1 MEKTATAALDAI
13 KAAIPRT
20 WLEWLFAIG
29 SFSEALYVL
38 VGGFVVYG
46 LFLGVGIGLS
56 FAFAFGSCQ
65 KTDVDKSLK
74 HAAIWAAYPT
84 VAFYVVRVLGVFRRM
99 FDDIFGS
106 PWISIGYVVAL
117 AALAGVFSLSSNSIQ
132 GVCVASLDEAQEF
145 RRKLAAQQA
154 AKDAAAKVKAAQE
167 STPATTPTP

>member
-1 MEKTATAALDAI
+1 METATAAVEAL
-13 KAAIPRT
+13 KQAIPRT
-20 WLEWLFAIG
+20 WLEWLFAVR
-29 SFSEALYVL
+29 SFTEALYVL
-38 VGGFVVYG
+38 VAGFVVYG
-46 LFLGVGIGLS
+46 LFFGVGIGLS

-65 KTDVDKSLK
+65 KTDTEKSTK
-74 HAAIWAAYPT
+74 YAAIWAAYPT
-84 VAFYVVRVLGVFRRM
+84 VAFYIVRVFDVFRRT

-167 STPATTPTP
+167 SNPAARPTP

>member
-1 MEKTATAALDAI
+1 MDSTLSAI

-38 VGGFVVYG
+38 VAGFVVYA
-46 LFLGVGIGLS
+46 LFLGVGVGLS

-65 KTDVDKSLK
+65 KTDLEKSMN
-74 HAAIWAAYPT
+74 HAAVWAAYPT
-84 VAFYVVRVLGVFRRM
+84 AAFYVIRIFDVFRRT
-99 FDDIFGS
+99 FDDILGS

-132 GVCVASLDEAQEF
+132 GVCVASMDEAQEF
-145 RRKLAAQQA
+145 RQRLAAQQA
-154 AKDAAAKVKAAQE
+154 AKDAAAKVKSAEQ
-167 STPATTPTP
+167 STPAAQLIP

>member
-1 MEKTATAALDAI
+1 MESTLSAI

-38 VGGFVVYG
+38 VAGFVVYG
-46 LFLGVGIGLS
+46 LFFGVGIGLS

-65 KTDVDKSLK
+65 KTDTEKSMK

-84 VAFYVVRVLGVFRRM
+84 VAFYIVRVFGVFRRM

-106 PWISIGYVVAL
+106 AWISIGYVVAL
-117 AALAGVFSLSSNSIQ
+117 AALAGVFSLSANSVQTI
-132 GVCVASLDEAQEF
+132 CVASLDEAQEF
-145 RRKLAAQQA
+145 RQRLARQQA
-154 AKDAAAKVKAAQE
+154 AKDAAAKVRAAEQ
-167 STPATTPTP
+167 STPVAQLIP

>member
-1 MEKTATAALDAI
+1 MESTLTAI

-38 VGGFVVYG
+38 VAGFVVYG
-46 LFLGVGIGLS
+46 LFLGVGVGLS

-65 KTDVDKSLK
+65 KTDTEKSIK
-74 HAAIWAAYPT
+74 YAAIWAAYPT
-84 VAFYVVRVLGVFRRM
+84 VAFYIVRVFGVFRRM

-117 AALAGVFSLSSNSIQ
+117 AALAGVFSLSANSIQ
-132 GVCVASLDEAQEF
+132 NICVASLDEAQEF
-145 RRKLAAQQA
+145 RRKLAVQQA
-154 AKDAAAKVKAAQE
+154 AKDAAAKVRTAEQ
-167 STPATTPTP
+167 STPAAQLIP